1 MADENMLTTKGQIA
15 RFFKTGINKVDVF
28 MAAGAPIIKI
38 IPPNSVQA
46 IYRADIRALEQ
57 WMGYKG
63 ETADGLP
70 DQALQQTHAAVQ
82 ARKA

>member
-57 WMGYKG
+57 WMGYEG
-63 ETADGLP
+63 EDNGLP
-70 DQALQQTHAAVQ
+70 DQTCQQARESIS

>member
-38 IPPNSVQA
+38 IPPHSTQA
-46 IYRADIRALEQ
+46 TYRADIRALEQ
-57 WMGYKG
+57 WMGYRR
-63 ETADGLP
+63 ELDGLP
-70 DQALQQTHAAVQ
+70 DQACQQTPGVLQ
-82 ARKA
+82 AGQA

>member
-1 MADENMLTTKGQIA
+1 MANENMLTTKGQIA

-38 IPPNSVQA
+38 IPPHSTQA
-46 IYRADIRALEQ
+46 TYRADIRALEQ

-63 ETADGLP
+63 EDNGLP
-70 DQALQQTHAAVQ
+70 GQTRQPARESVSTGQA
-82 ARKA
+82 